1 MKVGDLVRDKVLK
14 DRVGIVVDIP
24 GPDVAPYL
32 RGIQVLIDGRIHHW
46 TEKRLEVISENR

>member
-1 MKVGDLVRDKVLK
+1 VKVGDLVRDKVLK

-32 RGIQVLIDGRIHHW
+32 RGIQVLIEGRIHHW
-46 TEKRLEVISENR
+46 TEKRLEIISENR